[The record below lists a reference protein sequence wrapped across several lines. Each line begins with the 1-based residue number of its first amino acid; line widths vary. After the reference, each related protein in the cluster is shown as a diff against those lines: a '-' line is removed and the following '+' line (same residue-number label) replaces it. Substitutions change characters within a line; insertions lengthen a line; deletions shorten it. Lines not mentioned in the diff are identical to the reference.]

1 MAKKETSLTKT
12 QIAALEKQRS
22 DIDDTFA
29 SVAGILNK
37 HRGLDRLSKKK
48 LTAVMN
54 FLNKASNTIASMTE
68 DADDEDGEGDDE

>member
-1 MAKKETSLTKT
+1 MKEQTELTKA
-12 QIAALEKQRS
+12 QLAALEKQRQ
-22 DIDDTFA
+22 DIDSTFA
-29 SVAGILNK
+29 NVAGLLNK

-68 DADDEDGEGDDE
+68 DADDEEGDDE